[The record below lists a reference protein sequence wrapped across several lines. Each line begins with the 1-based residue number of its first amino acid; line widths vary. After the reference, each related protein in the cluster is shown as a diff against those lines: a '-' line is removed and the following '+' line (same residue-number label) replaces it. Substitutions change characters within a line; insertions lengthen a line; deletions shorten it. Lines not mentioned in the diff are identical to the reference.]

1 MEEEFVFEKLQV
13 WQKSRALV
21 KSVYLLLDSFPA
33 FEKYALCDQIRRAI
47 VSVPS
52 NIAEG
57 CGRPSYKER
66 IHFVEI
72 AYGSLMESYCQ
83 LTLAE
88 DLGYIS
94 EEAKAIIKPNF
105 EEVAKML
112 SGFRKYLQSKL

>member
-1 MEEEFVFEKLQV
+1 MEEFVFERLQV
-13 WQKSRALV
+13 WQKSRQLV
-21 KSVYLLLDSFPA
+21 KDVYVLLDSFPNI
-33 FEKYALCDQIRRAI
+33 EKYALCDQIRRAI

-66 IHFVEI
+66 MHFVEI

-94 EEAKAIIKPNF
+94 SEARMKIKPNF

-112 SGFRKYLQSKL
+112 SGFRNYLKQHI